1 MANSYAVDYKK
12 RHVTLPAKLTEVA
25 TNGGRMRVLYDTYT
39 VVAGDLE
46 DQVVYFGRLPGGA
59 KVWDASIYNSA
70 TLGSGT
76 TIDLGWSA
84 VDSTGSTDTD
94 GFLDGVV
101 GTGTTTTAFMRGGAD
116 TSTGNLNTISNA
128 PVAVANEASVVATL
142 IGGDPNAGVI
152 LQVMIMYS
160 ID

>member
-1 MANSYAVDYKK
+1 MATFYAVDYTK
-12 RHVTLPAKLTEVA
+12 RFITTPAKLVDVS

-39 VVAGDLE
+39 TVGTEATGELVH
-46 DQVVYFGRLPGGA
+46 FGRLPGGA

-94 GFLDGVV
+94 GFLDGVL

-116 TSTGNLNTISNA
+116 TTSGNLNTISNA
-128 PVAVANEASVVATL
+128 PVTIANEASVVAAL
-142 IGGDPNAGVI
+142 IGTISASVI
-152 LQVMIMYS
+152 LQCMVLYS